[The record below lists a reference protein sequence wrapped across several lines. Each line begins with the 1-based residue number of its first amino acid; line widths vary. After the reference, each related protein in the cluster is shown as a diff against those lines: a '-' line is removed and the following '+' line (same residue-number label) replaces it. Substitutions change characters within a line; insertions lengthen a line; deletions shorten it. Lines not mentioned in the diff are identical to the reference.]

1 MKLRKIIESFVI
13 LYVLIILVV
22 GIFNGIGDGYNL
34 IEQNLQDDKN
44 IFQKL
49 AELNLIAGIN
59 DLTIGIQ
66 RLGELSNPLDLVG
79 ALALSGM
86 GALQIVGGVV
96 TFPLEIFGIITG
108 FYDNIIPPII
118 TQFFGIMIVLIIA
131 FIILKAKLGNDLED

>member
-22 GIFNGIGDGYNL
+22 GIFNGIGDSYNL

-131 FIILKAKLGNDLED
+131 FIILKAKTRKRF

>member
-22 GIFNGIGDGYNL
+22 GIFNGIGDSYNL

-86 GALQIVGGVV
+86 GALQIVGGV
-96 TFPLEIFGIITG
+96 L
-108 FYDNIIPPII
+108 
-118 TQFFGIMIVLIIA
+118 LS
-131 FIILKAKLGNDLED
+131 L